1 MADEVEPD
9 LAPVSDDAEA
19 DVEAHAELLQ
29 TEPPGLQPAPATVAE
44 QRCSAPVPE
53 PASAEVLDDGWQAVK
68 PKRRGRPPGSKNKP
82 KIVALPP
89 EPVEPEPIEEEP
101 VQPEPPKARHRAPNT
116 YTRASMYAP
125 PALGHRDLSSVL
137 SEHLLQ
143 VETQKR
149 LSQQEMYARLVRGVL

>member
-9 LAPVSDDAEA
+9 LAPVSEDAEA
-19 DVEAHAELLQ
+19 DAEAGAELLQ
-29 TEPPGLQPAPATVAE
+29 TEPPGLQPTSAPDP
-44 QRCSAPVPE
+44 APVPE
-53 PASAEVLDDGWQAVK
+53 PASAEALDDGWQAVK

-101 VQPEPPKARHRAPNT
+101 VQPEPPEARHRAPNSS
-116 YTRASMYAP
+116 YARASQPIYAP
-125 PALGHRDLSSVL
+125 PALGHRDLSSIL